1 MKNQLNIFRSCEK
14 FVVVVITSMS
24 PSLPLAPPSSRQ
36 PLDYEV
42 EAKDN
47 VKRQTSLYTFLYQL
61 HSNFY

>member
-24 PSLPLAPPSSRQ
+24 LSLPLAAPSSRQ

-47 VKRQTSLYTFLYQL
+47 VKS
-61 HSNFY
+61 